1 MIQQLIQGNGGVIA
15 NYNSSDLFYNFS
27 KLTEIE
33 NVNLLDT
40 SNVTDMSY
48 MFENCSSLTILDVSN
63 FDTSNVTNMSYMF
76 KNCSKLTSLDFRNAT
91 FDKVTSYNNMFYGTS
106 SAINI
111 ITKAATTKS
120 WLEDKLG
127 GKGTVVIA

>member
-1 MIQQLIQGNGGVIA
+1 
-15 NYNSSDLFYNFS
+15 
-27 KLTEIE
+27 
-33 NVNLLDT
+33 
-40 SNVTDMSY
+40 
-48 MFENCSSLTILDVSN
+48 
-63 FDTSNVTNMSYMF
+63 MSYMF

-111 ITKAATTKS
+111 ITKNATTKS

-127 GKGTVVIA
+127 GSGTVVIA